1 MQRFYDAVGA
11 FYRAAAQY
19 AVEKLP
25 FNDKVLENSRFVNFE
40 KRREHEFTMVEFFL
54 QRFPDHLEMS
64 VEEQENL
71 QEQFIDY
78 QLLSNDNIPQHVWN
92 DATVKTDEDGTA
104 CLFRMDVIWGHLNAT
119 KSADGTHR
127 FDLLARV
134 ALTVLCLPHSNAEE
148 ERVFSMIGKNKRAER
163 SSLQVKGTL
172 SSIMTVKPAD
182 LNAKTFMPPVSVLKA
197 AKSATYEYNKAHK
210 RKL

>member
-1 MQRFYDAVGA
+1 MLKN
-11 FYRAAAQY
+11 
-19 AVEKLP
+19 EKSANRNEHQNRKTEVFQHKNRKTDLK
-25 FNDKVLENSRFVNFE
+25 NSQNRKTENPNVP
-40 KRREHEFTMVEFFL
+40 H
-54 QRFPDHLEMS
+54 
-64 VEEQENL
+64 L
-71 QEQFIDY
+71 QEQFIDF
-78 QLLSNDNIPQHVWN
+78 QLLSDDDIPLHVWN
-92 DATVKTDEDGTA
+92 GAIVKTDEDGTP
-104 CLFRMDVIWGHLNAT
+104 CLFQMDVILGHLNST
-119 KSADGTHR
+119 KSADGALR

-172 SSIMTVKPAD
+172 SSIMTVKLAD
-182 LNAKTFMPPVSVLKA
+182 LNAKTFTPPASVLKA

>member
-1 MQRFYDAVGA
+1 VQRFYEAVGA
-11 FYRAAAQY
+11 FYRAAAQF
-19 AVEKLP
+19 AVAKLP

-40 KRREHEFTMVEFFL
+40 KCREHEFTMVEFFL

-64 VEEQENL
+64 VEEQEKL

-78 QLLSNDNIPQHVWN
+78 QLLSNHNIPQHVCN

-104 CLFRMDVIWGHLNAT
+104 CLFRMDVIWGQ
-119 KSADGTHR
+119 SADGTPQ

-134 ALTVLCLPHSNAEE
+134 ALTVLCLPHSNAE

-172 SSIMTVKPAD
+172 SSIMTVKLAD